1 MKFIATVLLFL
12 ITCGCMSTRVVFS
25 EKFHL
30 RNKPSYVD
38 YFDSYWAGLKGHPQ
52 VALQKVCLDQ
62 QVHAFE
68 RVKTA
73 EDGILTAI
81 TLGIYSPSTV
91 KIWCGE

>member
-1 MKFIATVLLFL
+1 MKFIVPAL
-12 ITCGCMSTRVVFS
+12 ILIFTCGCMSTRVVFS

-38 YFDSYWAGLKGHPQ
+38 YFDYFWVGLKGHPQ
-52 VALQKVCLDQ
+52 IALQKVCMDQ
-62 QVHAFE
+62 RVHAFE

-91 KIWCGE
+91 KVWCGE